1 MSFIQNHFDGQN
13 HELIAAQKAFK
24 KAMDNKVN
32 EIVESSLPEILKPI
46 ILQAAEELA
55 ENVPDVLRK
64 PDSVTGDAL
73 DEKAIYMRMLFA
85 CSNALGHGGSWLR

>member
-1 MSFIQNHFDGQN
+1 MSFIQNQWDGQN

-24 KAMDNKVN
+24 AALDEKVEEIIN
-32 EIVESSLPEILKPI
+32 ELPEMLRPI
-46 ILQAAEELA
+46 IAKAAEELA
-55 ENVPDVLRK
+55 ENVPDVLQE

-85 CSNALGHGGSWLR
+85 VSNQLGHGASWLR